1 MLCFEGCYLLTCALK
16 ISALTIIFMTS
27 AFSSNLIELILGIPF
42 VKSLYLTISSTTFI
56 CGLLF
61 LSIWARQHIL
71 AM

>member
-16 ISALTIIFMTS
+16 ISVLTIIFMTL

-61 LSIWARQHIL
+61 LSI
-71 AM
+71 